1 MPGGRYLVVS
11 PPRHDT
17 FDGIVDY
24 SHRLSQALSTFTPTT
39 HVTMGRQLW
48 DFSPSDVS
56 AVLLQYYPRAF
67 FGRDGRTVRR
77 WLRTMRVAG
86 IPVVTTMH
94 ELWPPS
100 ERSLRRI
107 GARALMRYVARQ
119 VIAQSSDVVCT
130 QHSSVAELTR
140 AGLIGAPRI
149 TVIPVGSNIEQVT
162 TSPLPPRSPQT
173 VTMFGQPAA
182 MHGPTLVALAGWLDQ
197 QRGRVT
203 LRWLN
208 RSVAESRQMWVDT
221 LGLSTD
227 HIEFF
232 GGLAIPAASAVLAS
246 GDLAVA
252 PYVDGVSTRRTTLVA
267 QLQHGR
273 PVVGTEGVS
282 TGALLRH
289 QPAIALSPVD
299 SPGDFV
305 GAVDRL
311 LGEPAMRIVMGAAA
325 AALFDAEFSWPRIAT
340 AYLRLLEGE
349 TIPPC

>member
-1 MPGGRYLVVS
+1 
-11 PPRHDT
+11 
-17 FDGIVDY
+17 
-24 SHRLSQALSTFTPTT
+24 
-39 HVTMGRQLW
+39 MGRQLW
-48 DFSPSDVS
+48 DETPPDVS

-77 WLRTMRVAG
+77 WLGTMRAARV
-86 IPVVTTMH
+86 PVVTTMH

-100 ERSLRRI
+100 VRSLRRM

-130 QHSSVAELTR
+130 QESSVAELTR
-140 AGLIGAPRI
+140 AGLISTPRI
-149 TVIPVGSNIEQVT
+149 AVIPVGSNIEQVNT
-162 TSPLPPRSPQT
+162 FPLPPRSPQT

-208 RSVAESRQMWVDT
+208 RSVAESRRMWVDT
-221 LGLSTD
+221 LGLSTA
-227 HIEFF
+227 HVEFF
-232 GGLAIPAASAVLAS
+232 GGLEIPAASAVLAS

-267 QLQHGR
+267 HLQHGR

-289 QPAIALSPVD
+289 QPAIALSPVGA
-299 SPGDFV
+299 PADFV

-311 LGEPAMRIVMGAAA
+311 LDDPATRIAMGEAAA
-325 AALFDAEFSWPRIAT
+325 GLFDAEFSWPRIAT
-340 AYLRLLEGE
+340 AYLRVLEGE
-349 TIPPC
+349 TITPC